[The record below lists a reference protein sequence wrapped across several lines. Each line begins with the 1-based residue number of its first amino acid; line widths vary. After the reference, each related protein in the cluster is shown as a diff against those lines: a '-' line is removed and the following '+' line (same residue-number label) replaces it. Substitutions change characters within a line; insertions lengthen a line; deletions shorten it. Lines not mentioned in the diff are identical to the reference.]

1 MIEFGFNFCEVACY
15 KVKDDIGE
23 SDLHAGLRGLDLIV
37 LLLYLYDE
45 SVNLVSNLSFVVRL
59 TI

>member
-1 MIEFGFNFCEVACY
+1 MKGTCDKVIEFGFNFYEVACY

-37 LLLYLYDE
+37 FAVIP
-45 SVNLVSNLSFVVRL
+45 S
-59 TI
+59 